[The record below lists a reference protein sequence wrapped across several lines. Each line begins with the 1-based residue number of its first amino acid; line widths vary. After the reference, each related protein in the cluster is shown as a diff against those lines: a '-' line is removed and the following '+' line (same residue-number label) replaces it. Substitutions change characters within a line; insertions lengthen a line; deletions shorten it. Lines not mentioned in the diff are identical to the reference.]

1 MEWALLP
8 LKKYADF
15 SGRAR
20 RKEFWMFYLL
30 FFVAVLVSTA
40 IGTQIGFEWLGNIVM
55 LGLLVPLIACEV
67 RRMHD
72 TDRSGWWILVPIA
85 NIIFLFL
92 EGTKGPNRFGED
104 PKGSSAQTF
113 N

>member
-30 FFVAVLVSTA
+30 FIVAATVASF
-40 IGTQIGFEWLGNIVM
+40 IGNQIGVSWLGSIVV

-72 TDRSGWWILVPIA
+72 TDHSGWWILAPIVPI
-85 NIIFLFL
+85 IFALM

-104 PKGSSAQTF
+104 PKAGEHGA
-113 N
+113 

>member
-1 MEWALLP
+1 
-8 LKKYADF
+8 
-15 SGRAR
+15 
-20 RKEFWMFYLL
+20 MFYLL
-30 FFVAVLVSTA
+30 FIIAVMVSSF
-40 IGTQIGFEWLGNIVM
+40 IGNQIGISWLGSLVV

-72 TDRSGWWILVPIA
+72 TDHSGWWILAPIVPIVFA
-85 NIIFLFL
+85 LM

-104 PKGSSAQTF
+104 PKGTSAQTF

>member
-20 RKEFWMFYLL
+20 RKEFWLFYLL
-30 FFVAVLVSTA
+30 FIVAVVVSSA
-40 IGTQIGFEWLGNIVM
+40 IGNQIGFQWLGNIVV
-55 LGLLVPLIACEV
+55 LGLLLPLIACEV

-72 TDRSGWWILVPIA
+72 SDHSGWWILVPIA
-85 NIIFLFL
+85 NIIFLFF

-104 PKGSSAQTF
+104 PKAGEHAA
-113 N
+113 

>member
-20 RKEFWMFYLL
+20 RKEFWSFYLL
-30 FFVAVLVSTA
+30 FIVAIVVA
-40 IGTQIGFEWLGNIVM
+40 GMIGDQLGLSWLGGLVG
-55 LGLLVPLIACEV
+55 LGLVLPLIACEV

-72 TDRSGWWILVPIA
+72 TDHSGWWILVPVVP
-85 NIIFLFL
+85 IIFALM
-92 EGTKGPNRFGED
+92 EGTKGPNRFGDD
-104 PKGSSAQTF
+104 PKAGEHAG
-113 N
+113 

>member
-30 FFVAVLVSTA
+30 FIVAVGVSSA
-40 IGTQIGFEWLGNIVM
+40 IGSQIGFQWLGNIVM
-55 LGLLVPLIACEV
+55 LGLLIPLIACEV

-72 TDRSGWWILVPIA
+72 TDHSGWWILVPIA
-85 NIIFLFL
+85 NIIFLFI
-92 EGTKGPNRFGED
+92 EGTKGANRFGED
-104 PKGSSAQTF
+104 PKAGEHAA
-113 N
+113 

>member
-20 RKEFWMFYLL
+20 RKEYWSFVVL
-30 FFVAVLVSTA
+30 FFVGLTVLGW
-40 IGTQIGFEWLGNIVM
+40 IGNQVGVGYLVGLVA
-55 LGLLVPLIACEV
+55 LGLVIPLIACEV

-72 TDRSGWWILVPIA
+72 TDHSGWWIFVPIA
-85 NIIFLFL
+85 PIIFSLM
-92 EGTKGPNRFGED
+92 EGTKGPNRFGDD
-104 PKGSSAQTF
+104 PKAGEHAA
-113 N
+113 